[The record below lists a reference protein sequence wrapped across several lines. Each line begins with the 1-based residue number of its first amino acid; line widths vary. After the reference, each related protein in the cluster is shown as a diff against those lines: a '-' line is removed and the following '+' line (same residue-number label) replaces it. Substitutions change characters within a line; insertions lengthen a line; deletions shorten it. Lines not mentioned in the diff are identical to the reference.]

1 MQSEKFIYEI
11 NVSKLKCL
19 QIISVRVSFTTDYY
33 RFFIESLQRR
43 KPVFLFPK
51 ITLLDKI
58 TREIK
63 VMLFAVG
70 SLGYLTGKKVGH
82 LSKL

>member
-63 VMLFAVG
+63 VMLLAFGA
-70 SLGYLTGKKVGH
+70 LAHFTGKNIGH
-82 LSKL
+82 LLNL